1 MTKKCDKDKEDTLPK
16 YLERRKD
23 GRSSNYYVRL
33 TAPTAIRPLLSKDD
47 YVYRRSTGTA
57 DLRRAKVIAA
67 DLVAQKLRE
76 WHALREAM
84 HSSHPTVLT
93 PLTGQLI
100 QQIAGARLQSWIATD
115 NRERLSDAGL
125 DDDSLAEIESFCM
138 YSDTVMRGIL
148 AQGQA
153 SKNWDSVVEDIL
165 DWCIT
170 LGYEIDI
177 RDSQFPLLVRAYAL
191 AERNAQKFI
200 AARNQGD
207 EPNIE
212 EIAPRVGTKLSA
224 MTELYIDKRKTNVG
238 HKTISKNISI
248 WRRFIEF
255 RNDVFLDEVT
265 SGDIYRFF
273 EARLHT
279 DDRPWSQGYV
289 DGHAKRAL
297 TEMFGLAR
305 TLNHMTAPNPVS
317 GLETLPKVSEEVKNQ
332 RLKPRYAFSSEKINI
347 LFSSEWYRPQSSQFR
362 GKLSSDLGVRY
373 FGPLIGL
380 FHGTRVRESLQL
392 MTNDIIFVNG
402 ILCFKFQI
410 EFSNDDK
417 KDKSAGKVRQK
428 DSSEKSDLPARTLKN
443 KSVFRTIPVHPKL
456 IDLGF
461 DKYVELRK
469 KLSNSGV
476 PLFESALP
484 EPGGKTPLWGRAYEQ
499 SFLRYVRDKLGFGNG
514 FGSHSFRNQFEDRIR
529 DAQARRGLW
538 PAGLSQLLSG
548 RALPRDADQN
558 FFREVGSERNYGNGY
573 QPTAVLPYLE
583 RLNFDDII
591 LPAKFE
597 EWAG

>member
-1 MTKKCDKDKEDTLPK
+1 MTKKCDKDKESPLPK

-33 TAPTAIRPLLSKDD
+33 TAPSAIKPLISKDD
-47 YVYRRSTGTA
+47 HVFRRSTGTA

-67 DLVAQKLRE
+67 DLVARKLRE
-76 WHALREAM
+76 WDALHESMQATP
-84 HSSHPTVLT
+84 PTLLT
-93 PLTGQLI
+93 PLTEQLI
-100 QQIAGARLQSWIATD
+100 QQIAGARLQAWIATD
-115 NRERLSDAGL
+115 NRERLSDEGL
-125 DDDSLAEIESFCM
+125 DDHLLAEIEAFCS
-138 YSDTVMRGIL
+138 YSDTVMRSIL
-148 AQGQA
+148 AQGA
-153 SKNWDSVVEDIL
+153 GSKNWNSVVEDID

-177 RDSQFPLLVRAYAL
+177 NDSQFPLLVRAYAD
-191 AERNAQKFI
+191 AERIAQKFI

-207 EPNIE
+207 DPKIQD
-212 EIAPRVGTKLSA
+212 IAPRTGTQLSVI
-224 MTELYIDKRKTNVG
+224 TGLYKERRKNNIG

-248 WRRFIEF
+248 WQRFIKF
-255 RNDVFLDEVT
+255 KNDVFLDEVT

-273 EARLHT
+273 ESRLHT

-297 TEMFGLAR
+297 AEMFSLAR
-305 TLNHMTAPNPVS
+305 TLNHMTVPNPVS
-317 GLETLPKVSEEVKNQ
+317 SLETVPKLSEKEKNA
-332 RLKPRYAFSSEKINI
+332 RLKPRYPFSSEKINT
-347 LFSSEWYRPQSSQFR
+347 LFSSEWYYPHSSQFR

-392 MTNDIIFVNG
+392 MTDDMIFVDG
-402 ILCFKFQI
+402 VLCFKFQV
-410 EFSNDDK
+410 EFSPDVEK
-417 KDKSAGKVRQK
+417 ARPAGTVGQRAN
-428 DSSEKSDLPARTLKN
+428 SEKTSLPARTLKN

-456 IDLGF
+456 IELGF
-461 DKYVELRK
+461 GKYVELRT
-469 KLSNSGV
+469 KLNSAGV

-514 FGSHSFRNQFEDRIR
+514 FGSHSFRHQFEDRIK
-529 DAQARRGLW
+529 DAQARRGVW
-538 PAGLSQLLSG
+538 PAGLGQLLSG
-548 RALPRDADQN
+548 RALPRDADQT
-558 FFREVGSERNYGNGY
+558 FFREVGSERGYGNGY

-583 RLNFDDII
+583 KLNFDDII
-591 LPAKFE
+591 FPVKFE
-597 EWAG
+597 DWQT